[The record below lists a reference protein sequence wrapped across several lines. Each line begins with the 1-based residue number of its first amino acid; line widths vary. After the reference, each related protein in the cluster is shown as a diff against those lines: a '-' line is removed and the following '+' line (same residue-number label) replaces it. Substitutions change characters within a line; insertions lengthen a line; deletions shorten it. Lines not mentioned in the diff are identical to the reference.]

1 MPESNLELGN
11 RLTGAVSEAQARVQR
26 SGRTSAE
33 AAFRAR
39 VEERLRGL
47 EAELADVKSRLNG
60 LYLVIASTVL
70 AQVLL
75 RVAT

>member
-1 MPESNLELGN
+1 MPESMSTLGG
-11 RLTGAVSEAQARVQR
+11 RLDEAVAGAQVRAQRG
-26 SGRTSAE
+26 SRTSAE

-47 EAELADVKSRLNG
+47 EGELADVKTRLNG
-60 LYLVIASTVL
+60 LFLMIASTVL

-75 RVAT
+75 KVAT

>member
-1 MPESNLELGN
+1 MSESKASLTE
-11 RLTGAVSEAQARVQR
+11 RLDTAVAEATSRVQR
-26 SGRTSAE
+26 GRQSSAE

-47 EAELADVKSRLNG
+47 ETELADVKSRLNG

>member
-1 MPESNLELGN
+1 MTETSSRSR
-11 RLTGAVSEAQARVQR
+11 RLDEAVSDAQTRIEKTRRGSV
-26 SGRTSAE
+26 E

-47 EAELADVKSRLNG
+47 EADVGDVKGRLNG

-75 RVAT
+75 RVAS

>member
-1 MPESNLELGN
+1 MSEGN
-11 RLTGAVSEAQARVQR
+11 ALAERLDSAVSGAKSRGRQA
-26 SGRTSAE
+26 SAE

-47 EAELADVKSRLNG
+47 EAELNDVKSRLNG

-70 AQVLL
+70 AQVVLK
-75 RVAT
+75 VAA